1 MPHTSVTRRPFDNR
15 QSAIPARVCL
25 RARPRTI
32 GCNLRRRSAE
42 LRFWRRKQTE
52 EQAPNEAALAP
63 EEEFEGYEGD
73 EPPASDFEIDEDE
86 LERQALA
93 AEPEFELDDYEDATP
108 EEIAEVHEQTSR
120 ATERT
125 RRGLFGRIAG
135 MFTRADF
142 DDDLWEELEEILV
155 ASDTGIQTTGA
166 ILDAVRSR
174 VREEGVKQGLR
185 VREILRDELIAIL
198 EEPRR
203 EPPAW
208 SRQPVPETLILLV
221 VGVNGAGKTT
231 SIAKMAHAFKRDGAT
246 VLLGAAD
253 TFRAAAI
260 DQLKVWGERVGVRVI
275 AHQPNSDPGAV
286 VFDTIS
292 AADNGKAD
300 VVIIDTAGRLH
311 TKSNLM
317 EELKKINRIVQRN
330 HPDAPHETL
339 LVLDATTGQN
349 GLMQAR
355 TFTGAVGVT
364 GIVLAKLDGTAK
376 GGIAFA
382 IAHELD
388 IPVRFIGTGERMTDL
403 APFDAREFVDSLLAQ
418 E

>member
-1 MPHTSVTRRPFDNR
+1 MCFGA
-15 QSAIPARVCL
+15 AI
-25 RARPRTI
+25 RTI
-32 GCNLRRRSAE
+32 GASHTKDAA
-42 LRFWRRKQTE
+42 LRFWRKKKDGDHEVTVE
-52 EQAPNEAALAP
+52 EDELD
-63 EEEFEGYEGD
+63 EGYEGD
-73 EPPASDFEIDEDE
+73 EPSAADFELDDEEFAPGD
-86 LERQALA
+86 A
-93 AEPEFELDDYEDATP
+93 AAPAPQYELDDYEDTTP
-108 EEIAEVHEQTSR
+108 EELAEVHEQTAR
-120 ATERT
+120 ATERS

-142 DDDLWEELEEILV
+142 DEDLWDDLEEVLV
-155 ASDTGIQTTGA
+155 ASDTGIATTET
-166 ILDAVRSR
+166 ILGAVRRR
-174 VREEGVKQGLR
+174 VRDEGVKQGTR
-185 VREILRDELIAIL
+185 VREILREELIAVL
-198 EEPRR
+198 EEPRDQ
-203 EPPAW
+203 PPAW
-208 SRQPVPETLILLV
+208 SRQPVPPLLVVLV

-246 VLLGAAD
+246 ILLGAAD

-286 VFDTIS
+286 VFDAMS
-292 AADNGKAD
+292 AALNARAD

-311 TKSNLM
+311 TKANLM
-317 EELKKINRIVQRN
+317 EELKKINRVVQRTV
-330 HPDAPHETL
+330 PEGPHETL

-349 GLMQAR
+349 GLAQAR
-355 TFTGAVGVT
+355 TFTEAVGVS

-382 IAHELD
+382 IAHELG

-403 APFDAREFVDSLLAQ
+403 APFDPREFVDSLLGQ